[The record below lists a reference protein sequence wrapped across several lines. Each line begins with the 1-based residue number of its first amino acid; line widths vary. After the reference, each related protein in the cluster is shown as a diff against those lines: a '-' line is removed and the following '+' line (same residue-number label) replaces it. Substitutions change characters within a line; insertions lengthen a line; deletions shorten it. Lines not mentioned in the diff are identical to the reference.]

1 MKKLGP
7 ESENTVNPMGVTE
20 VLNSLIESGLHEINR
35 ETNGLVLSGFSA
47 GLDIGFGP
55 LLMAVML
62 TLSPGGYGDLGTE
75 LLLAS
80 TYSVGFMFVILGRLE
95 LFTEHTTVAV
105 MPVLDGRA
113 SLAKLGRLWGLVYIS
128 NIIGGA
134 AFVALIVTLLPDLGV
149 ASQSA
154 FETIAL
160 SLVHHDFAWIF
171 GAGVLAGWL
180 MGLLAW
186 LVTAAR
192 ETTSRLL
199 IILIVTAVIGILH
212 LPHSIAGNVEVL
224 FGVFLSP
231 HISVMDYVSFLA
243 LATMGNA
250 VGGVVFVA
258 LLKYGHVVRGGD

>member
-1 MKKLGP
+1 MN
-7 ESENTVNPMGVTE
+7 ESGSESANTVDPMRATD
-20 VLNSLIESGLHEINR
+20 VLNSLIEGGLHEINR
-35 ETNGLVLSGFSA
+35 ETNGLLLSGFSA

-95 LFTEHTTVAV
+95 LFTEHTTIAV
-105 MPVLDGRA
+105 MPVLDRQA
-113 SLAKLGRLWGLVYIS
+113 SLGELARLWGLVYAS
-128 NIIGGA
+128 NIVGGA
-134 AFVALIVTLLPDLGV
+134 TFAALVVTLLPDLGV
-149 ASQSA
+149 ASPEA

-160 SLVHHDFAWIF
+160 SLVDHDLTWLFV
-171 GAGVLAGWL
+171 AGVLAGWL

-186 LVTAAR
+186 LVTAAQ

-199 IILIVTAVIGILH
+199 IIWIVTAAIGILH

-231 HISVMDYVSFLA
+231 MVSVLDYVTFIT

-250 VGGVVFVA
+250 VGGVVFVS

>member
-1 MKKLGP
+1 MNDSGP
-7 ESENTVNPMGVTE
+7 ESANSVDPMRATD
-20 VLNSLIESGLHEINR
+20 VLNSLIEGGLHEIRR
-35 ETNGLVLSGFSA
+35 ETNGLLLSGFSA

-55 LLMAVML
+55 LLMAVIL

-75 LLLAS
+75 LLLAT
-80 TYSVGFMFVILGRLE
+80 TYSVGFVFVILGRLE

-105 MPVLDGRA
+105 IPVLDGQA
-113 SLAKLGRLWGLVYIS
+113 SLGELARLWGLVYAA
-128 NIIGGA
+128 NIVGGA
-134 AFVALIVTLLPDLGV
+134 TFAALVVTLLPGLGP
-149 ASQSA
+149 ASPEA

-160 SLVHHDFAWIF
+160 SLVAHDPTWLFV
-171 GAGVLAGWL
+171 GGVLAGWL

-186 LVTAAR
+186 LVTAAQ

-199 IILIVTAVIGILH
+199 IIWIVTAAIGMLH

-231 HISVMDYVSFLA
+231 TVSVLDYVTFLA
-243 LATMGNA
+243 MATTGNA